1 MEAHPGIVKAHPGA
15 IEAHPEL
22 WYILGL
28 YSVNLKHRRVTQE
41 QPKLSLEW
49 WRLTTD
55 NGDHSL
61 ELWRLIIEV

>member
-41 QPKLSLEW
+41 QPKLSLEQW
-49 WRLTTD
+49 GFTMD
-55 NGDHSL
+55 NGDHFL
-61 ELWRLIIEV
+61 ELLRLVMEL